1 MDPVKLIGDL
11 ISVAT
16 ILVVLG
22 AVVWFVVTR
31 LLPFFG

>member
-11 ISVAT
+11 ISVLTLLA
-16 ILVVLG
+16 VVG
-22 AVVWFVVTR
+22 AVIWFVATR